1 MGHML
6 PSQDESRTQSVTH
19 SFFIKEILQLLPAV
33 LPVHTSVSGIRV
45 GPPMLR
51 VDSIL
56 YTKDIS
62 F

>member
-19 SFFIKEILQLLPAV
+19 SFFIKEILQLLPTV
-33 LPVHTSVSGIRV
+33 LPIHMSVSGIRL
-45 GPPMLR
+45 GPPVFR
-51 VDSIL
+51 IDSIL